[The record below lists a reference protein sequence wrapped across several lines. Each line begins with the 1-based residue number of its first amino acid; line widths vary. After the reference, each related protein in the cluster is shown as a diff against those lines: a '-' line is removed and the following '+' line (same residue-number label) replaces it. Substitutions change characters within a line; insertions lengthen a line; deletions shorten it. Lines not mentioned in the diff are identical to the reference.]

1 MTGTRKTQRKL
12 SNFLGRNL
20 FEVAIFFDMTLEEEY
35 SVKENLYFL
44 MEGFKKY
51 AVDPDIKNIP
61 EPYIDAFTQL
71 ANYYDKKYDA
81 DIQLWKV

>member
-1 MTGTRKTQRKL
+1 
-12 SNFLGRNL
+12 
-20 FEVAIFFDMTLEEEY
+20 MTLEEEY

-71 ANYYDKKYDA
+71 ANIDAFTQLANYYDKKYDA

>member
-1 MTGTRKTQRKL
+1 
-12 SNFLGRNL
+12 
-20 FEVAIFFDMTLEEEY
+20 
-35 SVKENLYFL
+35 

-81 DIQLWKV
+81 NIQLWKV